1 MWARNGVLPYNAPTF
16 PSSRSKASW
25 RVMAVRSVGESLL
38 EVSATV
44 EPDRGGALIDV
55 G

>member
-16 PSSRSKASW
+16 PSPRSKASW
-25 RVMAVRSVGESLL
+25 RGMAVRSMGESS

-44 EPDRGGALIDV
+44 EPDRGEALIDV
-55 G
+55 C